1 MKTKPKK
8 LALWTQLPTAKK
20 RLEAA
25 AASRLSAK
33 AKLLADRRGKVA
45 DKAEKRRLERLTYK
59 AVWPKH
65 SFPSNWQHGEGYA
78 KPKPRKRIRP
88 VSKRKAAERKL
99 YVANRDAYLS
109 THKVCWGCFKP
120 SRLELHHVRGR
131 LGPLLLDE
139 RYWMALC
146 PECHRWVHE
155 NIEAARKRN
164 LIAAAGDWN
173 KV

>member
-8 LALWTQLPTAKK
+8 LALWTQLPSARK

-33 AKLLADRRGKVA
+33 AKLSADRRGKA
-45 DKAEKRRLERLTYK
+45 AAKATERRLERSKLT
-59 AVWPKH
+59 
-65 SFPSNWQHGEGYA
+65 
-78 KPKPRKRIRP
+78 RKRIAPRSAAM
-88 VSKRKAAERKL
+88 VGKMAVYKRLKGEFLAVHRHCAACCGLAAE
-99 YVANRDAYLS
+99 V
-109 THKVCWGCFKP
+109 
-120 SRLELHHVRGR
+120 HHTRGR
-131 LGPLLLDE
+131 AGTLLLDT

-146 PECHRWVHE
+146 PACHRWVHE

-173 KV
+173 KIN

>member
-1 MKTKPKK
+1 MKPKPKK
-8 LALWTQLPTAKK
+8 LALWTQLPSARK

-25 AASRLSAK
+25 SASRLSSK
-33 AKLLADRRGKVA
+33 ANLLADRRGKA
-45 DKAEKRRLERLTYK
+45 AAKATERRLERSKMT
-59 AVWPKH
+59 
-65 SFPSNWQHGEGYA
+65 
-78 KPKPRKRIRP
+78 RKRIRP

-99 YVANRDAYLS
+99 YVANRDAYLA

-139 RYWMALC
+139 RHWMALC
-146 PECHRWVHE
+146 PACHRWVHE

>member
-1 MKTKPKK
+1 MKPKPKK
-8 LALWTQLPTAKK
+8 LALWTQLPSARK

-33 AKLLADRRGKVA
+33 AKLLADRRGKA
-45 DKAEKRRLERLTYK
+45 AAKATERRLERSKLT
-59 AVWPKH
+59 
-65 SFPSNWQHGEGYA
+65 
-78 KPKPRKRIRP
+78 RKRIRP

-99 YVANRDAYLS
+99 YVANRDAYLA
-109 THKVCWGCFKP
+109 TCKICWGCFKP
-120 SRLELHHVRGR
+120 RLLELHHVRGR

-146 PECHRWVHE
+146 PACHRWVHE